1 MKIIN
6 MMILIASLFA
16 IASAAFF
23 QLFILL
29 INNLFGQQNYSRDTS
44 RPG

>member
-29 INNLFGQQNYSRDTS
+29 INSLFGQQTYSRDTS
-44 RPG
+44 RLG

>member
-6 MMILIASLFA
+6 MMILMASLFA